1 MTSISNIK
9 KTITT
14 LNKEEIKLQKELNN
28 IKHKKKIMENKLI
41 EKCIQNKTHKYERD
55 YECLSYGDTEY
66 KCITCGLYK

>member
-14 LNKEEIKLQKELNN
+14 LNKEEIKLQNELNN
-28 IKHKKKIMENKLI
+28 IKHKKKIMEKNLL

-55 YECLSYGDTEY
+55 YEYLSYGDTEY